1 MITDKQVLNIFRE
14 TGALLEGHFILSSGL
29 HSPHYFQC
37 AKVLQYPKYLTKL
50 CKPIANYFMDKRI
63 DVVAS
68 PALGGV
74 VVGTE
79 VGRQMNVRT
88 IFAERTDGE
97 MLFRRG
103 FEINPNERVLI
114 VEDVVTTGKSV
125 REVMRLVEEAGG
137 KVAGVGFIVDRS
149 NGSVRLCKEQFSL
162 LQMNVVTY
170 EADKVPPELA
180 AIQAIKPGSRPM
192 PHTSVQ

>member
-1 MITDKQVLNIFRE
+1 MITDKQVLDILRE

-29 HSPHYFQC
+29 HSAQYFQC
-37 AKVLQYPKYLTKL
+37 AKALQYPKHLVKL
-50 CKPIANYFMDKRI
+50 CKPIAVHFLNKRI

-88 IFAERTDGE
+88 IFAERTEGA
-97 MLFRRG
+97 MKFRRG
-103 FEINPNERVLI
+103 FEIKPGERVLI
-114 VEDVVTTGKSV
+114 VEDVITTGKSV

-137 KVAGVGFIVDRS
+137 VVAGVACIVDRS
-149 NGSVRLCKEQFSL
+149 DGTVKLCDEQFSL
-162 LQMNVVTY
+162 LKLHAQTY
-170 EADKVPPELA
+170 EADKLPPELA
-180 AIQAIKPGSRPM
+180 AIPATKPGSR
-192 PHTSVQ
+192 VQPNVS